1 MAHTHTFIVD
11 GISDELK
18 DKAVFERKALFNKHK
33 GTYHISYDD
42 LVKVAKPPYNLL
54 KRKDNNMWQMEW
66 YVNRKKTKRS
76 TGLKD
81 YSLAR
86 EKAKEIWQEYSAKL
100 YALIID

>member
-1 MAHTHTFIVD
+1 
-11 GISDELK
+11 
-18 DKAVFERKALFNKHK
+18 
-33 GTYHISYDD
+33 
-42 LVKVAKPPYNLL
+42 
-54 KRKDNNMWQMEW
+54 MEW

-86 EKAKEIWQEYSAKL
+86 EKAKEIWQEYTDKL